1 MLRVGAVTEVEDWKN
16 TGRSQIDRGK
26 VASSKLLPPLLI
38 MKAVR
43 RLQQKIQI
51 ERPRNEGT

>member
-1 MLRVGAVTEVEDWKN
+1 MLRVGAVTEGDDWKN
-16 TGRSQIDRGK
+16 SGRIREGK

-38 MKAVR
+38 RKAVR